1 MNGIIANEIVNN
13 QLEACLVSYEYW
25 DNSTNAAAFQM
36 AMKASKLM
44 REHNRSIFLHQT
56 SGWKLITNS
65 ETKTNGFYYWK
76 PRIIGTKRT
85 PGQDGVLE
93 LIFEDG
99 E

>member
-1 MNGIIANEIVNN
+1 MNDNIANEIVNN
-13 QLEACLVSYEYW
+13 QLEAYLVAWE
-25 DNSTNAAAFQM
+25 DLTNTSTGIALDGARAA
-36 AMKASKLM
+36 SELM
-44 REHNRSIFLHQT
+44 RANDRSIFLHQT
-56 SGWKLITNS
+56 SGWKLILNS
-65 ETKTNGFYYWK
+65 ETKANGFYYWK